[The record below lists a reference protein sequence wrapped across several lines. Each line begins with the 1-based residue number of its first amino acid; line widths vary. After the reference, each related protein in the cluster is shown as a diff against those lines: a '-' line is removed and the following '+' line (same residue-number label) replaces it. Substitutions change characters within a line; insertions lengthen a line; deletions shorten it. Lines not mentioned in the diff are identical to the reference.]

1 MSNTTANTKGT
12 YLGRLLGDEPLP
24 PNILIAALREID
36 VRDKLVARCVGASPR
51 AVGHWGRGEA
61 QPTLRNQ
68 ELLEDLRLLSRFL
81 LKKYAEYEGNEIVK
95 ASLLLRVGDVG
106 PDLKLPPAQADLLA
120 AGKLSEVLG
129 NLDPRGN
136 RSALGSGP

>member
-1 MSNTTANTKGT
+1 MSKTTQSISTGKKH
-12 YLGRLLGDEPLP
+12 LSRLLSNEPLP
-24 PNILIAALREID
+24 PSVLISALREID
-36 VRDKLVARCVGASPR
+36 VRDKLIARCVGASPR
-51 AVGHWGRGEA
+51 AVGHWGRGGA

-81 LKKYAEYEGNEIVK
+81 LKEYADYDGSEIVK

-120 AGKLSEVLG
+120 QGKLAEVLS
-129 NLDPRGN
+129 NLDPNSR
-136 RSALGSGP
+136 PD